1 MDSARI
7 GQVRRFN
14 RIVTQRVGA
23 LHEQFLARA
32 RPLGQSRLLWEIG
45 PAGCDVRR
53 LRLRLGLDSGYLSR
67 LLRSL
72 EQEGLVTVV
81 PGSTDARVRMA
92 RLTTAGLAE
101 RAELDRRSDAVA
113 ESILG
118 VLSDGQQA
126 RLVAAMADVERLLTA
141 SQVIISAA
149 DPRQPAARSC
159 LLAYFRELADRFKG
173 GFDPE
178 LSNPAHEEEMTP
190 PAGLFLLATLYDE
203 PVGCG
208 ALKFHPD
215 APAEIKRMWVSPAA
229 RGLGLG
235 RRILTEL
242 EKRAIARGAAA
253 VRLETNRTLAEAIS
267 LYRSSGYR
275 EVEPF
280 NAEPYAHHWFEKALP
295 HSV

>member
-1 MDSARI
+1 MDSAMV

-14 RIVTQRVGA
+14 RVVTQRAGA
-23 LHEQFLARA
+23 LHDQFLARP
-32 RPLGQSRLLWEIG
+32 RSLGQSRLLWEIG
-45 PAGCDVRR
+45 PAGCDVRL

-72 EQEGLVTVV
+72 EQGGLLTVG
-81 PGSTDARVRMA
+81 PASRDARVRVA
-92 RLTTAGLAE
+92 RLTAAGRAE
-101 RAELDRRSDAVA
+101 RDELDRRSDVAA
-113 ESILG
+113 ESILS
-118 VLSDGQQA
+118 VLSDRQQA
-126 RLVAAMADVERLLTA
+126 RLMAAMADVEQLLTA
-141 SQVIISAA
+141 SQIVIGAA
-149 DPRQPAARSC
+149 DPGGHAGRSC
-159 LLAYFRELADRFKG
+159 LLAYFRELADRFDA

-178 LSNPAHEEEMTP
+178 LSNPAGDDEITP
-190 PAGLFLLATLYDE
+190 PAGLFLLATLYGE

-235 RRILTEL
+235 RRMLAEL
-242 EKRAIARGAAA
+242 EARALAWGAAA
-253 VRLETNRTLAEAIS
+253 TRLETNRALAEAIS

-280 NAEPYAHHWFEKALP
+280 NAEPYAHYWFEKALP
-295 HSV
+295 SSV